1 MNELLRIAYL
11 FLPLLAGL
19 IVHGLCIKYG
29 WLAFSARPLDREKR
43 LRGVRLFGENKTWR
57 GILAVGAGSA
67 GFLYL
72 QAEVLHGIPG
82 PRGLELF
89 DYASVNGGLL
99 GFALGAASMLAEL
112 PNSLLKRQLGVAPGS
127 AVRGR
132 WAVLFYVLDQVDML
146 LGAWLVL
153 ACVMPV
159 TLQGIALSVCFLF
172 VVHQLFSLFGYRLGM
187 RSTPR

>member
-19 IVHGLCIKYG
+19 IVHGLCIKYSL
-29 WLAFSARPLDREKR
+29 LAFSARPLDRERR
-43 LRGVRLFGENKTWR
+43 LRGVRLFGANKTWR

-67 GFLYL
+67 GFLWL

-89 DYASVNGGLL
+89 DYASVNGVLL
-99 GFALGAASMLAEL
+99 GFALGAASMVAEL
-112 PNSLLKRQLGVAPGS
+112 PNSLLKRQL

-153 ACVMPV
+153 AFVMPV

-172 VVHQLFSLFGYRLGM
+172 VVHQLFSLFGYLFGM
-187 RSTPR
+187 RATPR